1 MTGPVPNGIKS
12 RPARDLFG
20 EIPVTW
26 PEVWLWVET
35 VPHIPRESW
44 RAAYY
49 LKCWN
54 VPDKIRAAK
63 LNGTYQ
69 ETMTNPNSRHIRTT
83 L

>member
-1 MTGPVPNGIKS
+1 MKNRKKS
-12 RPARDLFG
+12 QARNPALDLFD
-20 EIPVTW
+20 EVPVTW
-26 PEVWLWVET
+26 PEVWHWLET

-63 LNGTYQ
+63 LNGTYENIIHHQ
-69 ETMTNPNSRHIRTT
+69 A
-83 L
+83 

>member
-1 MTGPVPNGIKS
+1 VS
-12 RPARDLFG
+12 RRSQHGRLARDLFF

-26 PEVWLWVET
+26 PEVWHWLEAS
-35 VPHIPRESW
+35 PKIPRNSW

-49 LKCWN
+49 IEYWN

-69 ETMTNPNSRHIRTT
+69 QIMNP
-83 L
+83 